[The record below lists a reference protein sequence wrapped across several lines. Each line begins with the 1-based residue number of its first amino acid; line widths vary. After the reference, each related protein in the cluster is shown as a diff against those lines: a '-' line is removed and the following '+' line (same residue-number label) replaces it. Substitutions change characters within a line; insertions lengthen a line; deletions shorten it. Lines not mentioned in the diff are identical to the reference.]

1 MDSAVRN
8 QRAPGDWGQGRGG
21 LGKRHLVNI
30 KQTKARQTSGQLDL
44 TFTYCLLSSAFLL
57 LLFDSTLL
65 CAPFLYFFYF
75 FFLSPNVAVKVNGIM
90 SSFWS
95 AAASMLLTKQG
106 VGLGS
111 DGWLVGSR
119 EWAEWREGEGR
130 FWGRSDA
137 LRICSGLGQVLW
149 KWG

>member
-75 FFLSPNVAVKVNGIM
+75 FF
-90 SSFWS
+90 SFS
-95 AAASMLLTKQG
+95 KRCSEGKRDNEQL
-106 VGLGS
+106 
-111 DGWLVGSR
+111 LVGSSKHVTDETR
-119 EWAEWREGEGR
+119 GR
-130 FWGRSDA
+130 FGVGWLAGRVE
-137 LRICSGLGQVLW
+137 RMGRVEGGRRKVLGSE
-149 KWG
+149 